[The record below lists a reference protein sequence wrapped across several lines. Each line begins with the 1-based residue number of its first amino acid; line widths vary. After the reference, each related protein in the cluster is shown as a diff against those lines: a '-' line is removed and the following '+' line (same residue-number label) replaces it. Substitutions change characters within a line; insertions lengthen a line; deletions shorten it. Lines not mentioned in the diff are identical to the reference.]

1 MKLSK
6 YKKNLIVKEAGEI
19 KSFIES
25 NKKIPKTCNLNGVI
39 LSPYS
44 VSYLMAKVIQDKFKS
59 SDYNLTDVIV
69 YNAATFADTITENV
83 LKEDYLVMINNFI
96 GFCNKN
102 HRVPAFITT
111 QKSHTKVSFELFMY
125 GLAKIIVF
133 YQKNNYLPNYCNF
146 TKGFKSN
153 TATITKTVKKEV
165 RQSTSTNTKT
175 NNCVNPYTSKPHLTT
190 TKEGLGQNY
199 PWDCSANAVSQCLYK
214 LSGKNI
220 SEDTLVKIGGVTTSG
235 CGHNGIN
242 TMVAWFNKKYGT
254 NYKVNWKNFSDLGK
268 DRDSRFLAL
277 AKLLCKSNTA
287 VLCHIGYANSG
298 KDPITRNSKIF
309 GHYEVLDKVNVKT
322 KYVRA
327 LNSLGKKVNASAYAG
342 HLQDRSYATQATYFA
357 NTPGGQ
363 KALCII
369 TK

>member
-1 MKLSK
+1 MKIKTTSII
-6 YKKNLIVKEAGEI
+6 NEATEI
-19 KSFIES
+19 KTFIEK
-25 NKKIPKTCNLNGVI
+25 NKKLPKYCTIEGNQY
-39 LSPYS
+39 SPYTVAYLISRTIANLKADSFNVKTISKSNQGFS
-44 VSYLMAKVIQDKFKS
+44 VKLNESCSKTTYLDMIQRFNEYCSKNKRIPAYVITIKNKADFTTFLYSMCKI
-59 SDYNLTDVIV
+59 LT
-69 YNAATFADTITENV
+69 Y
-83 LKEDYLVMINNFI
+83 Y
-96 GFCNKN
+96 KN
-102 HRVPAFITT
+102 HKVLPNSCLFTSSYIDVS
-111 QKSHTKVSFELFMY
+111 QKST
-125 GLAKIIVF
+125 AKT
-133 YQKNNYLPNYCNF
+133 KNNNN
-146 TKGFKSN
+146 
-153 TATITKTVKKEV
+153 
-165 RQSTSTNTKT
+165 QSTSTSKKT

-220 SEDTLVKIGGVTTSG
+220 SEGTLVKIGGVTTSG
-235 CGHNGIN
+235 CGHDGIN

-254 NYKVNWKNFSDLGK
+254 NYKVTWKNFSDLGK

-298 KDPITRNSKIF
+298 KEPITRNSKIF

-327 LNSLGKKVNASAYAG
+327 LNSLGKKINANAYAG
-342 HLQDRSYATQATYFA
+342 HLQDRTYETQASFFA

-363 KALCII
+363 PALMIV
-369 TK
+369 TKK

>member
-1 MKLSK
+1 MLSK
-6 YKKNLIVKEAGEI
+6 YKKDLIIKESGEI
-19 KSFIES
+19 KSFMER
-25 NKKIPKTCNLNGVI
+25 NKKIPKTCNLGGVI

-44 VSYLMAKVIQDKFKS
+44 VSYLMAKSIQDKFKS
-59 SDYNLTDVIV
+59 SDYGLANVIV
-69 YNAATFADTITENV
+69 YNDKMLSDTIDEKV
-83 LKEDYLVMINNFI
+83 DKSDYMMMVNNFI
-96 GFCNKN
+96 SFCNKYR
-102 HRVPAFITT
+102 RVPRYITT
-111 QKSHTKVSFELFMY
+111 QKSRIKVSFELFLY
-125 GLAKIIVF
+125 CLSKIIVF
-133 YQKNNYLPNYCNF
+133 HQNNKSLPNYCTFN
-146 TKGFKSN
+146 KGFNAN
-153 TATITKTVKKEV
+153 TKKVTIPTKKVIN
-165 RQSTSTNTKT
+165 QSTSTNTKT

-254 NYKVNWKNFSDLGK
+254 NYKVTWKNFSDLGK

-298 KDPITRNSKIF
+298 KEPITRNSKIF
-309 GHYEVLDKVNVKT
+309 GHYEVLDKVNIKT

-327 LNSLGKKVNASAYAG
+327 LNSLGKKINASAYAG

>member
-1 MKLSK
+1 MKV
-6 YKKNLIVKEAGEI
+6 KKQYLLKEAYQI
-19 KSFIES
+19 RSFIEK
-25 NKKIPKTCNLNGVI
+25 NKKIPRSCTLGDGTI
-39 LSPYS
+39 LSSYS
-44 VSYLMAKVIQDKFKS
+44 VSYLLASLVNDPKQDKV
-59 SDYNLTDVIV
+59 NLVNVIIYHPAKKHV
-69 YNAATFADTITENV
+69 DTINNEDV
-83 LKEDYLVMINNFI
+83 LKKDYLFMVKNFLR
-96 GFCNKN
+96 FCEKY
-102 HRVPAFITT
+102 HRVPRFITT
-111 QKSHTKVSFELFMY
+111 QKSQTKVSFELFIY
-125 GLAKIIVF
+125 CLAKIIIF
-133 YQKNNYLPNYCNF
+133 LDKNNALPNYCNF
-146 TKGFKSN
+146 NKTYKSN
-153 TATITKTVKKEV
+153 TATSNKTVKKEDNK
-165 RQSTSTNTKT
+165 STSKSTKT

-220 SEDTLVKIGGVTTSG
+220 SEDTLVKIGGVTTRG

-254 NYKVNWKNFSDLGK
+254 NYKVTWKNFSDLGK

-277 AKLLCKSNTA
+277 AKLLCKSDTA

-298 KDPITRNSKIF
+298 KEPITRNSKIF

-327 LNSLGKKVNASAYAG
+327 LNSLGKKINANAYAG
-342 HLQDRSYATQATYFA
+342 HLQDRTYETQASFFA